1 MWKSCLSVCP
11 PVVVGWF
18 MSWCGCVGVSHIF
31 FSITFPSTIFISHLC
46 HSVITCFIF
55 LIGPLYAECIL
66 HQSHIHHTIP
76 IQCLT
81 TFGSVHYNG
90 ISSSSSRIIYLL
102 FLGLW
107 SYNCCH
113 ASRKLPYLN
122 GAVPCFWHD
131 LQLVCPCRELK
142 RCWLSGPS
150 LLALY
155 ASPGAEPEP

>member
-1 MWKSCLSVCP
+1 MSVCP

-18 MSWCGCVGVSHIF
+18 MSWHGCIGVSQTF
-31 FSITFPSTIFISHLC
+31 LSVAFPSTIFISHLY
-46 HSVITCFIF
+46 HSVMTSFIF
-55 LIGPLYAECIL
+55 LTGSLYAECIL

-81 TFGSVHYNG
+81 TFGSVYSS

-113 ASRKLPYLN
+113 ASKELPYLN
-122 GAVPCFWHD
+122 GAVPCFRHD
-131 LQLVCPCRELK
+131 LQLLCPLRELK
-142 RCWLSGPS
+142 RCRFSGPS
-150 LLALY
+150 SLALY